1 MKLTKGLLALRAA
14 AFVAATIFVAVNL
27 RGYLLSKWG
36 LSINPSLYAILAFLL
51 MIVVTSLSGRRLLL
65 ELRAD
70 ADAKLERMV
79 AQELKAGESSTET
92 VHKVPIWLRC
102 LFIIFGVYLIAL
114 LYLSAEPGRSISFM
128 SYAACFGL
136 TFFAFAIT
144 FYMFSYSVT
153 VKRNAILVNSL
164 GRQQEYRLSDD
175 ANPQSAPGS
184 RQIIVT
190 LKNGRQFRIWGK
202 LTGLPRVLAALT
214 AQTPH
219 RTQISEDASSLS

>member
-14 AFVAATIFVAVNL
+14 AFVAAAIFVVVNL

-79 AQELKAGESSTET
+79 AQELMAGESSTET

-102 LFIIFGVYLIAL
+102 LFIIFAVYLITL
-114 LYLSAEPGRSISFM
+114 LYLSAEPGKSIAFVT
-128 SYAACFGL
+128 YAAYFGL
-136 TFFAFAIT
+136 TSFAFAIA
-144 FYMFSYSVT
+144 FYLFSYSVT
-153 VKRNAILVNSL
+153 VKRNAILVNSF
-164 GRQQEYRLSDD
+164 GRQQEIFFSDI
-175 ANPQSAPGS
+175 ANSRVVNLPGS
-184 RQIIVT
+184 RQIILT
-190 LKNGRQFRIWGK
+190 LKNGRKFRIWGK

-219 RTQISEDASSLS
+219 RTD